1 MLTDLPLSPPVPS
14 WNDLFLR
21 FTDADAAI
29 AALLAAG
36 LLTETQALLDA
47 EGNVMIPAGV
57 APVGCSIDPVGVIYK
72 PTGNMVETE
81 MGEMPEMAALPGWHV
96 NVRLRA
102 DQATPD
108 SLVQYSVTPQS
119 PVRVWA

>member
-1 MLTDLPLSPPVPS
+1 MLDDLPLAPPVPS
-14 WNDLFLR
+14 WNDLYLR
-21 FTDADAAI
+21 FADADEADVALANLTDA
-29 AALLAAG
+29 
-36 LLTETQALLDA
+36 
-47 EGNVMIPAGV
+47 
-57 APVGCSIDPVGVIYK
+57 SIDIIGTIYK

>member
-1 MLTDLPLSPPVPS
+1 MLDDLPLAPPVPS
-14 WNDLFLR
+14 WNDLYLR
-21 FTDADAAI
+21 FDDADAAN

-47 EGNVMIPAGV
+47 AGNVMIPAGV
-57 APVGCSIDPVGVIYK
+57 APVGCSIDQVGVIYK
-72 PTGNMVETE
+72 PTGNMVDTE

-108 SLVQYSVTPQS
+108 SLVQYQVAPAN
-119 PVRVWA
+119 PVRIWA